1 METRAFPLKLKSVAA
16 DGTFS
21 GYGSTYGNLDLVG
34 DIVMPGAFNQAI
46 QSQGKGLPLLWVHD
60 QETPLGIAKIS
71 DSKAGLVV
79 DGTMLM
85 TDPNAQRIH
94 GHMTMGSVRGLS
106 IGFGTPDP
114 AKTSWDEDGN
124 RILREIKLYELSLC
138 PVPANPLALVTS
150 VKSLAQVERFMQ
162 SMRGKSPDAEMLT
175 HLRAIQEHVLSLLG
189 DVDDDGDVDEFDGEG
204 PDDPD
209 YYGEDDVTKALLLEL
224 KGLVETAEEL
234 ATA

>member
-1 METRAFPLKLKSVAA
+1 METRAFPLKLKSIAA
-16 DGTFS
+16 DGTFQ

-46 QSQGKGLPLLWVHD
+46 QSQGKGLPLLWVHS
-60 QETPLGIAKIS
+60 QETPLGVAKIS

-79 DGTMLM
+79 DGQLLM
-85 TDPNAQRIH
+85 TDPNAQRVH
-94 GHMTMGSVRGLS
+94 AHMQMGSVKGLS

-114 AKTSWDEDGN
+114 AKTSWDDDGN

-162 SMRGKSPDAEMLT
+162 SIRGKSPDAEMLS
-175 HLRAIQEHVLSLLG
+175 HLRAIHEHVLSLLG
-189 DVDDDGDVDEFDGEG
+189 NVDDDTDVDEFDREG

-209 YYGEDDVTKALLLEL
+209 YYGEDDVTKALMIEL
-224 KGLVETAEEL
+224 RQLAAQAGEL
-234 ATA
+234 ASA